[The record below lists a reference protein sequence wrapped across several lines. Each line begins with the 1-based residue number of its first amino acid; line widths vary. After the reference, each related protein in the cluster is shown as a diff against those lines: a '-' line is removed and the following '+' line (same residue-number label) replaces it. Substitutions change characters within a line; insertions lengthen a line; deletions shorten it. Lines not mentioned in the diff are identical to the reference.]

1 MLCLI
6 SLLEVVIMTDQ
17 QLLHIERMLK
27 NRHRDRHTIMKENI
41 SERLNKSL
49 FTYISDLDNSIE
61 YIKTK
66 KDTSVIKKL

>member
-1 MLCLI
+1 
-6 SLLEVVIMTDQ
+6 MTDQ

-27 NRHRDRHTIMKENI
+27 SRHRDRHTIMKDSIN
-41 SERLNKSL
+41 ERLNKSL
-49 FTYISDLDNSIE
+49 FTYISDLDSSIE

>member
-1 MLCLI
+1 
-6 SLLEVVIMTDQ
+6 MTDQ

-27 NRHRDRHTIMKENI
+27 SRHRDRYTLMKECI

-49 FTYISDLDNSIE
+49 FTYVSELESSIE

>member
-1 MLCLI
+1 
-6 SLLEVVIMTDQ
+6 MTDQ

-27 NRHRDRHTIMKENI
+27 SRHRDRHTIMKDSV

-49 FTYISDLDNSIE
+49 LTYVSDLDSSIE

>member
-1 MLCLI
+1 
-6 SLLEVVIMTDQ
+6 MTDK

-27 NRHRDRHTIMKENI
+27 SRHRDRHTIMRDSI

-49 FTYISDLDNSIE
+49 LTYVSDLDSSIE

>member
-1 MLCLI
+1 
-6 SLLEVVIMTDQ
+6 MTDQ
-17 QLLHIERMLK
+17 QILHIERMLK
-27 NRHRDRHTIMKENI
+27 SRHRDRHTIMKDSV

-61 YIKTK
+61 YIKNK